1 MNNIS
6 RNNHFVAQMYLEAW
20 KNSNNKVWTY
30 DLLVPNENCNLW
42 SEKSTK
48 SIASLQNFYI
58 NLKEKEEV
66 DEIEKYLNEEFET
79 SASIPL
85 KKAAKGESLSISD
98 WRAIINYIGCQIVR
112 TPAFVSKM
120 LKKLKKIWEVLF
132 NRL

>member
-20 KNSNNKVWTY
+20 KNSSNKVWTY
-30 DLLVPNENCNLW
+30 DLLVPNENCDLW

-66 DEIEKYLNEEFET
+66 DEIEKYLNE
-79 SASIPL
+79 
-85 KKAAKGESLSISD
+85 
-98 WRAIINYIGCQIVR
+98 
-112 TPAFVSKM
+112 
-120 LKKLKKIWEVLF
+120 
-132 NRL
+132 